1 MTETPLESQNLVET
15 FSVSGHTQKPHA
27 ADVNFLEDV
36 RLKIGE

>member
-1 MTETPLESQNLVET
+1 MTETPLESQNLIKT